1 MSFVY
6 HFHCTAVQG
15 IYPNFLIITFFR
27 FANHSENLF
36 VKIVKSHLD
45 PNVAFRWGADV
56 SEQQLRSAVPVCISS
71 ILSERS
77 STFFLLFGSR
87 GMSDSSSPLFVF
99 PGILRNIFS
108 FGSIQ
113 RVSSHLSTTTLSLD
127 IGRVLKP
134 GNSWREGVEER
145 DWCFEAQHEGGR
157 ERKMLRHHLSGT
169 WWWWWHLYTY
179 ICMYSICIHCILH
192 RLQYFETE
200 FM

>member
-6 HFHCTAVQG
+6 HERSTAVQG

-56 SEQQLRSAVPVCISS
+56 SEQQLRSAVPVCISP
-71 ILSERS
+71 ILRERS
-77 STFFLLFGSR
+77 RTTWHVGLSLFHFWSFWGFCALFFPQDKFE
-87 GMSDSSSPLFVF
+87 
-99 PGILRNIFS
+99 
-108 FGSIQ
+108 
-113 RVSSHLSTTTLSLD
+113 RVSSDLTTTTLSLD

-157 ERKMLRHHLSGT
+157 EREMLRHHPSGT
-169 WWWWWHLYTY
+169 WWWWWHWYIYIYNMHVQYMYTLYTTQ
-179 ICMYSICIHCILH
+179 IAV
-192 RLQYFETE
+192 YFKTE